1 MVLSALGCCT
11 DLPKSFGT
19 WIASAP
25 GTLLLNLKLWSSGWG
40 VRLARRVTTKFPGIP
55 SLPSLCASAV
65 STRWRSFEW
74 IICFLCPPS
83 YAPWPNRALVVPEFI
98 FIGGRSNSGRLG
110 SIAASPIVDTLPLI
124 KTTTNSNTILQQCP
138 TDFFYFYW
146 NSTLQVSPK
155 VKKVLQLL
163 RLRQQWRVHQA
174 QKGYHQHAP
183 HLWWVVGLC
192 PSRSRRWLLLFSST
206 QSWHWT
212 AMLINGCWRF

>member
-1 MVLSALGCCT
+1 MDYFVNSH
-11 DLPKSFGT
+11 
-19 WIASAP
+19 
-25 GTLLLNLKLWSSGWG
+25 
-40 VRLARRVTTKFPGIP
+40 
-55 SLPSLCASAV
+55 
-65 STRWRSFEW
+65 
-74 IICFLCPPS
+74 
-83 YAPWPNRALVVPEFI
+83 APWPNRALVVPEFI

-174 QKGYHQHAP
+174 QQGYHQHAP
-183 HLWWVVGLC
+183 HLWWVVRHC
-192 PSRSRRWLLLFSST
+192 PRRSGWCFSAWS

-212 AMLINGCWRF
+212 AMLIKGVLTLIQSWALNWSWSFLLRLCGEKSRLKEEGWSTEEKNVWPHCFEEEEEAQWWH